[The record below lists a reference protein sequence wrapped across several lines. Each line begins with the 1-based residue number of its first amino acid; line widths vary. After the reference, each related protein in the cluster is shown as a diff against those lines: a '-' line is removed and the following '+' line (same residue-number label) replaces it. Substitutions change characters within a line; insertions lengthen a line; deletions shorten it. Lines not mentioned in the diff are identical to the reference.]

1 LSSSK
6 TIQTQRSRAKC
17 FLMSGALIGLLNL
30 SACSSIDLN
39 SELPAVE
46 KIVSRTQEAPLVW
59 ITTEEQA
66 RWVEEQT
73 LEKLKEPLT
82 AERAVD
88 VALLNN
94 ASLQARFAELGIG
107 KAEMEQAGR
116 LPNPGFSFGKFSS
129 GQEREIERSLHLNLV
144 RLALFGQYRKIEAQR
159 LAQTRLAVANE
170 VLVLSARTRRSFYE
184 TVAAAQTLEYAQQV
198 LKAAQASSELARRM
212 ENAGNFGALQKAR
225 EQSFYADAVQANNR
239 AGNQFK
245 ARQQQLLRL
254 LGLPTQENRLK
265 LPATLPELPAKLQSQ
280 NEVKAVGLSRRL
292 DVQGAQ
298 IAAQRTADI
307 LGLTKATRFITIA
320 ELGGVYDS
328 SSEGTNKKGYELS
341 VELPIFDSG
350 EARLA
355 RAEAIYR
362 QALSRVK
369 EVSLNANS
377 ELTEALNNYQAA
389 FELAK
394 YQRDEIVPLRQKVA
408 QENLLRYNGML
419 IGVFELLAETRL
431 QINSV
436 TAYIEL
442 LRDFWIAETDLQLAL
457 TGKPVLALPSAS
469 GAASAALPHA
479 SPAAH

>member
-1 LSSSK
+1 M
-6 TIQTQRSRAKC
+6 A
-17 FLMSGALIGLLNL
+17 GALFSLL
-30 SACSSIDLN
+30 SVAACSSIDLN
-39 SELPAVE
+39 SELPTVA
-46 KIVSRTQEAPLVW
+46 KITSPQQEQPLVW
-59 ITTEEQA
+59 VTTEEQA

-73 LEKLKEPLT
+73 HEKLKGALT

-94 ASLQARFAELGIG
+94 AGLQGRFAELGIG
-107 KAEMEQAGR
+107 KADMEQAGR

-144 RLALFGQYRKIEAQR
+144 RLALFRPYRNIESQR
-159 LAQTRLAVANE
+159 LAQTRLAVAND

-184 TVAAAQTLEYAQQV
+184 TVAAAQALEYAQQV
-198 LKAAQASSELARRM
+198 LKAAQASSELAKRM
-212 ENAGNFGALQKAR
+212 ENAGNFGALQRAR
-225 EQSFYADAVQANNR
+225 EQSFYADAVQSANR
-239 AGNQFK
+239 ASNQFK
-245 ARQQQLLRL
+245 AKQQQLLRL
-254 LGLPTQENRLK
+254 LGLPAQETRLT
-265 LPATLPELPAKLQSQ
+265 LPATLPELPTSLQSP
-280 NEVKAVGLSRRL
+280 NEVKAVGLTRRL
-292 DVQGAQ
+292 DVEGAQ
-298 IAAQRTADI
+298 IAARRTADI

-328 SSEGTNKKGYELS
+328 SSDGNNKKGYELS

-389 FELAK
+389 YELAK
-394 YQRDEIVPLRQKVA
+394 YQRDEIVPLRQRVA

-419 IGVFELLAETRL
+419 IGVFDLLAETRL

-457 TGKPVLALPSAS
+457 TGKPLLAFPSPT
-469 GAASAALPHA
+469 GAASSTQPHT
-479 SPAAH
+479 SPAGH